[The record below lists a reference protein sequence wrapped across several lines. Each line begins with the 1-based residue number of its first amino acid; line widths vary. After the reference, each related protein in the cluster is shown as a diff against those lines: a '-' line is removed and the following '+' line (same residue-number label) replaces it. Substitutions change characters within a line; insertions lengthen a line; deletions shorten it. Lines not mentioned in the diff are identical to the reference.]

1 MIKVEKLKMPKGI
14 VPQIDFGRDF
24 EEDFDDARKI
34 RYLKKLSSAMNHA
47 ADVIQK
53 ERNALLLDLKAALKA
68 AEHADEAVTIQ
79 KDIVVKA
86 ITNYNAEKQDLIKR
100 IQELET
106 EVKVQEQLIKRMENG
121 DYRRL
126 DN

>member
-1 MIKVEKLKMPKGI
+1 MIKVEKLKLPEGAI
-14 VPQIDFGRDF
+14 PQIDFGKEF
-24 EEDFDDARKI
+24 EEDFDDKRKI

-53 ERNALLLDLKAALKA
+53 ERDELLYQLQVAVKSV
-68 AEHADEAVTIQ
+68 EHADEAVAIQ
-79 KDIVVKA
+79 KDIVIKA
-86 ITNYNAEKQDLIKR
+86 ITNHNAEKQNLIKR

-106 EVKVQEQLIKRMENG
+106 EAKVQDKLIKRMENG